1 MERENSSSKVSWNA
15 AEGIIMEIS
24 NRRVM
29 ANTFFIQ
36 GNINKAFHTLISIK
50 QTVIQSFTAEERKKL
65 NEIESKFN
73 QVSGVLSM
81 SSANSF
87 NPKTREAN
95 KLARRIASKLY
106 PEFND
111 YLMDL
116 LQKRGY
122 LVGQMSD
129 ASRMKF

>member
-1 MERENSSSKVSWNA
+1 MAKEVSTGKVSWNA

-29 ANTFFIQ
+29 ANTFYIQ
-36 GNINKAFHTLISIK
+36 GNINKAFNTLISIK
-50 QTVIQSFTAEERKKL
+50 QTVIQSFLPEERKKL
-65 NEIESKFN
+65 KEMEDRFHKI
-73 QVSGVLSM
+73 SGILNH

-87 NPKTREAN
+87 NPKIREAN
-95 KLARRIASKLY
+95 KLGRAIANTIY

-122 LVGQMSD
+122 LVGEMSD

>member
-1 MERENSSSKVSWNA
+1 
-15 AEGIIMEIS
+15 MEIS

-36 GNINKAFHTLISIK
+36 GNVNKAFNTLIAIK
-50 QTVIQSFTAEERKKL
+50 QTVIQSFLPEERKKL
-65 NEIESKFN
+65 QDIEDKFHKI
-73 QVSGVLSM
+73 SGLLPLGA
-81 SSANSF
+81 ANSF
-87 NPKTREAN
+87 NSKTREAN
-95 KLARRIASKLY
+95 KLARKIATKLY

>member
-1 MERENSSSKVSWNA
+1 MENEISTGKVSWNA

-36 GNINKAFHTLISIK
+36 GNLNKAFNTLISIK
-50 QTVIQSFTAEERKKL
+50 QTVIQSFKPEEREKL
-65 NEIESKFN
+65 KEIEKKFH
-73 QVSGVLSM
+73 QVSGLLPN
-81 SSANSF
+81 SASNSF
-87 NPKTREAN
+87 NPKIREAH
-95 KLARRIASKLY
+95 KLAKQIAIQLY